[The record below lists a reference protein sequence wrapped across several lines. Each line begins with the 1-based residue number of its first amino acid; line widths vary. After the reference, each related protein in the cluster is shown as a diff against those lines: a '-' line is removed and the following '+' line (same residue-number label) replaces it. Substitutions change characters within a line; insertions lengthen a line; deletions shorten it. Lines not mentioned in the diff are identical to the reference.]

1 MKTLKRGSKG
11 ADVRRWQLFLIGQ
24 GFELGVV
31 DGAFGA
37 ATERASLSF
46 QARHRLFADG
56 IVGLKTIGMAMT
68 LGFDNG
74 LVKPVP
80 LAATRVATGAAT
92 PATSQAAFPSDPNWP
107 PRPANLRPLTSIAA
121 RQKLF
126 GAFKFAASPV
136 RGNRE
141 NIQILGDWEERQ
153 IVRVEI
159 PQLRGIAG
167 APQSG
172 RVRWHRAAAPQLL
185 ALWRAWEEAG
195 LLPLVKTWDGS
206 FVPRFV
212 RGSRA
217 TLSNHCFGSAFDINA
232 SFNSLGTRPALVGR
246 AGSVRELV
254 PLANKFG
261 FFWGG
266 HYGGRADGMHFEIA
280 RLD

>member
-24 GFELGVV
+24 GFELGAI
-31 DGAFGA
+31 DGEFGA
-37 ATERASLSF
+37 ATQRASLSF

-56 IVGLKTIGMAMT
+56 VVGLKTVGMAMT

-74 LVKPVP
+74 LVKPAP
-80 LAATRVATGAAT
+80 TVATTAAAL
-92 PATSQAAFPSDPNWP
+92 PVPDANWP
-107 PRPANLRPLTSIAA
+107 PRPANLKPLTSTAA

-126 GAFKFAASPV
+126 GAFKFAAAPIS
-136 RGNRE
+136 GNRE

-153 IVRVEI
+153 IIRVEV

-167 APQSG
+167 APSSGRG
-172 RVRWHRAAAPQLL
+172 RVRFHRAAAPQLL

-195 LLPLVKTWDGS
+195 LLELVKTWDGS

-232 SFNSLGTRPALVGR
+232 SFNGLGTRPLLVGR
-246 AGSVRELV
+246 VGSVRELV

-266 HYGGRADGMHFEIA
+266 HYNGRADGMHFEIA

>member
-1 MKTLKRGSKG
+1 MKTLKRGSRG
-11 ADVRRWQLFLIGQ
+11 ADVRRWQLFLTGQ
-24 GFELGVV
+24 GFSLGAV
-31 DGAFGA
+31 DGVFGA
-37 ATERASLSF
+37 ATERASIEF

-56 IVGLKTIGMAMT
+56 IVGSQTVGMAMI

-74 LVKPVP
+74 LVKPV
-80 LAATRVATGAAT
+80 V
-92 PATSQAAFPSDPNWP
+92 PANNARQSDVNWP
-107 PRPANLRPLTSIAA
+107 PRPVNLKPLTSMAA

-126 GAFKFAASPV
+126 GKFRFEAAPV

-141 NIQILGDWEERQ
+141 NIRILGDWEERE
-153 IVRVEI
+153 IIRVEV

-167 APQSG
+167 APASG
-172 RVRWHRAAAPQLL
+172 KVRWHRAAAPQLL

-212 RGSRA
+212 RGSRSS
-217 TLSNHCFGSAFDINA
+217 LSNHSFGSAFDINA
-232 SFNSLGTRPALVGR
+232 AFNSLGTRPALVGR

-254 PLANKFG
+254 PLANDLG

-266 HYGGRADGMHFEIA
+266 HYAGRADGMHFEIA
-280 RLD
+280 RLDRA

>member
-1 MKTLKRGSKG
+1 MKTLKLGSRG

-31 DGAFGA
+31 DGDFGA
-37 ATERASLSF
+37 QTERASIGF
-46 QARHRLFADG
+46 QARHRLVADG

-74 LVKPVP
+74 LVQPP
-80 LAATRVATGAAT
+80 ATTGAPTAAT
-92 PATSQAAFPSDPNWP
+92 PSASNPNWP
-107 PRPANLRPLTSIAA
+107 PRPPDLKPLTSTAA

-126 GAFKFAASPV
+126 GAFKFEASPV
-136 RGNRE
+136 SGNRE
-141 NIQILGDWEERQ
+141 NIRILGDWEERQ
-153 IVRVEI
+153 IIRVEI
-159 PQLRGIAG
+159 PQLRGVSG

-172 RVRWHRAAAPQLL
+172 KVSFHRAAAPQLL
-185 ALWRAWEEAG
+185 ALWRAWEAAG
-195 LLPLVKTWDGS
+195 LLHLVKTWDGS

-212 RGSRA
+212 RGSRSN
-217 TLSNHCFGSAFDINA
+217 LSNHCFGSAFDINA
-232 SFNSLGTRPALVGR
+232 SFNSLGARPALAGR

-266 HYGGRADGMHFEIA
+266 HYNGRADGMHFEIA

>member
-1 MKTLKRGSKG
+1 MKTLKHGSRG

-24 GFELGVV
+24 GFELGAV
-31 DGAFGA
+31 DGSFGA
-37 ATERASLSF
+37 ATQRASLSF
-46 QARHRLFADG
+46 QAAHRLFADG
-56 IVGLKTIGMAMT
+56 IVGLKTVGMAMT

-74 LVKPVP
+74 LVKPAP
-80 LAATRVATGAAT
+80 AAATSREAN
-92 PATSQAAFPSDPNWP
+92 PDWP
-107 PRPANLRPLTSIAA
+107 PRPPNLKPLTSTAA

-126 GAFKFAASPV
+126 GAFKFAAAPV

-141 NIQILGDWEERQ
+141 NIRILGDWEERQ

-167 APQSG
+167 APESG
-172 RVRWHRAAAPQLL
+172 KVRWHRAAAPQLL

-195 LLPLVKTWDGS
+195 LLHLVKTWDGS

-217 TLSNHCFGSAFDINA
+217 SLSNHCFASAFDINA

-254 PLANKFG
+254 PLANQFG

-266 HYGGRADGMHFEIA
+266 HYNRRADGMHFEIA

>member
-24 GFELGVV
+24 GFEPGIV
-31 DGAFGA
+31 DGTFGA
-37 ATERASLSF
+37 ATERASIGF
-46 QARHRLFADG
+46 QAAHRLVADG
-56 IVGLKTIGMAMT
+56 IVGLKTVGMAMT

-74 LVKPVP
+74 LVKPP
-80 LAATRVATGAAT
+80 PTAATSPQSAA
-92 PATSQAAFPSDPNWP
+92 NWP
-107 PRPANLRPLTSIAA
+107 PRPLDLKPLTSTAA

-126 GAFKFAASPV
+126 GAFKFAAAPV

-153 IVRVEI
+153 IIRVEI

-167 APQSG
+167 APESG
-172 RVRWHRAAAPQLL
+172 RVRWHRAAAPQLIK
-185 ALWRAWEEAG
+185 LWSAWEEAG
-195 LLPLVKTWDGS
+195 LLHLVKTWDGS

-217 TLSNHCFGSAFDINA
+217 SLSNHCFASAFDINA
-232 SFNSLGTRPALVGR
+232 SFNSLGTRPILAGR
-246 AGSVRELV
+246 VGSVRELV
-254 PLANKFG
+254 PLANRFG

-266 HYGGRADGMHFEIA
+266 HYNGRADGMHFEIA

>member
-24 GFELGVV
+24 GFELGAI
-31 DGAFGA
+31 DGDFGA
-37 ATERASLSF
+37 LTERASVGF

-56 IVGLKTIGMAMT
+56 VVGLKTVGMAMT
-68 LGFDNG
+68 LGFDLG
-74 LVKPVP
+74 LVKAAPIVAKT
-80 LAATRVATGAAT
+80 AATS
-92 PATSQAAFPSDPNWP
+92 PASSHDSDPNWP
-107 PRPANLRPLTSIAA
+107 PRPTNLKPLTSTTA

-126 GAFKFAASPV
+126 GAFKFAAAPV
-136 RGNRE
+136 SGNRE

-153 IVRVEI
+153 IIRVEI
-159 PQLRGIAG
+159 PQLRDVSG
-167 APQSG
+167 APAS
-172 RVRWHRAAAPQLL
+172 RRASWHRAAAPQLL

-195 LLPLVKTWDGS
+195 LLDLVKTWDGS

-232 SFNSLGTRPALVGR
+232 NFNSLGTRPALVGR
-246 AGSVRELV
+246 TGSVRELV

-266 HYGGRADGMHFEIA
+266 HYNGRPDGMHFEIA
-280 RLD
+280 RLE